1 MNYEEQILKGF
12 NLNNPVSP
20 EARLTRGLKRNKTT
34 VREESSLKSKTSFG
48 RYRAKTD
55 KNE

>member
-34 VREESSLKSKTSFG
+34 VREESSLKSKTSCG
-48 RYRAKTD
+48 RYRAKAD